1 MTKTL
6 EEMAE
11 EYAAC
16 WTSQQL
22 CELKDAIGMLVNKWQ
37 QEGFLAGYKA
47 AMNRQESYERELGI
61 IKARL
66 DTAAQLYSLANEEKE
81 Q

>member
-1 MTKTL
+1 MTTKSP
-6 EEMAE
+6 EELASDYAKITASDIAGE
-11 EYAAC
+11 ERV
-16 WTSQQL
+16 
-22 CELKDAIGMLVNKWQ
+22 IGENPWMKRA
-37 QEGFLAGYKA
+37 FLAGYKA
-47 AMNRQESYERELGI
+47 AMDRQENYERELGI